1 MWNPQATSIF
11 GQRNI
16 YMKLIFQ
23 KQYLIALCS
32 LFFLWSCE
40 DELQQ
45 SKKTD
50 NEQLLKSISSKVSL
64 PCSSPALYNG
74 MLEFRDEK
82 QFYCYYDYL
91 AEVAATPDDEISEDD
106 HLLEVEQALGLN
118 SLRADALAKFEQQ
131 NTIGWSSYQEI
142 PEEHWITSSILRSIL
157 NVNREVKVGNYVVKY
172 LNPEFIVSVKTDR
185 AELLKKVEALGE
197 NPSIEQIIELD
208 PAREIISVSSAKN
221 IKREF
226 GTVDFGDA
234 KGIRGTPIP
243 LQIFRLSGTVYE
255 NFICGNPGKVR
266 FEGFTLSRLSVPQQA
281 RYRIEFN
288 DGTNA
293 AAEFM
298 LLPNQYVLPAI
309 EHTYPATNTTY
320 HPTVKVKSISPY
332 SNASAWNVVQTY
344 HVYVKSM
351 DFSCSMATRGGLQ
364 DKVINSSNVLRG
376 KIDYYNW
383 SPFPFGLGGNRSSLA
398 GWTELHHIDGN
409 GNWNRR
415 KDKSTTLCV
424 KFVEGKL
431 YQGQFDLTFN
441 SNYCIDPI
449 YLPNVYECRSNTNQK
464 RVERHMGMYN
474 TNTRATAALSSFTV
488 QHEVGTSDGVNGS
501 FKQTIY
507 GCP

>member
-1 MWNPQATSIF
+1 MKPIF
-11 GQRNI
+11 
-16 YMKLIFQ
+16 K
-23 KQYLIALCS
+23 KQYMMILCS

-45 SKKTD
+45 NKKTD
-50 NEQLLKSISSKVSL
+50 NELLLKNTSSKVSL
-64 PCSSPALYNG
+64 PCSSPSIYNG
-74 MLEFRDEK
+74 MLEFNDEK
-82 QFYCYYDYL
+82 QFNCYYDYL
-91 AEVAATPDDEISEDD
+91 VDVAATPSEDMSEND
-106 HLLEVEQALGLN
+106 FLLEVEQVLGLN
-118 SLRADALAKFEQQ
+118 SLRADAFTKFEQK
-131 NTIGWSSYQEI
+131 NAIGWSSYKEI
-142 PEEHWITSSILRSIL
+142 PEEHWITSNILRSIL
-157 NVNREVKVGNYVVKY
+157 NVNREVKVGNYVLRY
-172 LNPEFIVSVKTDR
+172 INPEFIVSVKADHP
-185 AELLKKVEALGE
+185 EVLKKVEALGD
-197 NPSIEQIIELD
+197 NPSLEQLLELD
-208 PAREIISVSSAKN
+208 LAREIISVSSAKN
-221 IKREF
+221 VQREF
-226 GTVDFGDA
+226 GTVDFADA

-243 LQIFRLSGTVYE
+243 IQIFRLSGTVYE
-255 NFICGNPGKVR
+255 NFTCGSPGKVR

-293 AAEFM
+293 AEEFM
-298 LLPNQYVLPAI
+298 LFPNQYILPVI
-309 EHTYPATNTTY
+309 EHVYPATNTTY

-344 HVYVKSM
+344 NVYVRAM
-351 DFSCSMATRGGLQ
+351 DQSCSMATKGGLQ
-364 DKVINSSNVLRG
+364 DMIINQSNVLRG

-383 SPFPFGLGGNRSSLA
+383 HPFPIGGNRSSLA

-424 KFVEGKL
+424 KFVEGTL
-431 YQGQFDLTFN
+431 YQGQFN
-441 SNYCIDPI
+441 SSFSSSFCLDPI
-449 YLPNVYECRSNTNQK
+449 YLPNEYECRSNTNQK

-474 TNTRATAALSSFTV
+474 TNTYATAALSSFTV